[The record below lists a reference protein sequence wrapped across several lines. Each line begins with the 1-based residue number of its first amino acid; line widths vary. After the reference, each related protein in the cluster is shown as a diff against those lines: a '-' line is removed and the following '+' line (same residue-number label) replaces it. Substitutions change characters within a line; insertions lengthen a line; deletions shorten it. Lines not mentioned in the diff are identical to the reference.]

1 MYGVMV
7 GDNDLPKKRRKVKKK
22 KLRLLLLGCTSI
34 FIIGLTT
41 DRKTLYDKINKRVDK
56 MIEDGLE
63 NEAKKIYNTGVRSK
77 AVTTPIGYK
86 EFFEYFDD
94 VISKEEAIELIKKRS
109 RKYAKRQYTW
119 FNNKLDVNWFNVN
132 FDNFN
137 ETIKE
142 IKKYIEGD

>member
-1 MYGVMV
+1 MSEKEINNNMLY
-7 GDNDLPKKRRKVKKK
+7 NA
-22 KLRLLLLGCTSI
+22 